1 MTSNLHAQ
9 HSNGR
14 TPKLNFETSTAFE
27 EIIVKKTT
35 HFNQIPEVVQEFQ
48 PPPHHK
54 HHFARFK
61 RFKKLAHTKAHA
73 KTSWGE
79 ASMGADSCS
88 ANSSRGSNGTEEERV
103 VTDVSMRIRR
113 TFNIANDAKEV
124 GDDNVDLHALA
135 DIVLQLIDS
144 LPVVIPSN
152 VSASMP
158 SPGSSPTFNKAPGF
172 PFPPITISANDK
184 YLMDLLSDQSIMN
197 GDQEKGRPSVWTI
210 LHSLT
215 FPHVQEDSDGRSLSP
230 PSASGT
236 NVMLYLPL
244 QPTVNDKIQLAESQ
258 LIFVANLPVRTSSTS
273 SVSLATTVAV
283 VDPLATDE
291 VIHGP
296 FGWKWWPFHHKHDKK
311 SSKRQE
317 SKSSS
322 TPQNTPK
329 ITTSSTPTSLV
340 PAPCKVPKQIW
351 LPSRTKFS
359 IEATWWG
366 YRIFLPPPVM
376 AILDND
382 ENTIVQRA
390 TMITTALTWLLDNIP
405 LAILPPPVQPVL
417 LILQRI
423 VPYVN
428 DIGSFIA
435 WSWENVKEYDTGYG
449 VILNATWLLPVA
461 LIPSTWKVDSFP
473 GATPTKNRST
483 VTVGSTKVA
492 HGVPESTTDIIGS
505 KNAESEKIIAAQDAI
520 ANGTVTQN
528 SPNFTLVGKTRFVEA
543 FEENPTVKD
552 FLAPTEFLDRCTK
565 TELEVVPEEDEVEI
579 LEEEVLPVFQTLCL
593 VK

>member
-1 MTSNLHAQ
+1 
-9 HSNGR
+9 
-14 TPKLNFETSTAFE
+14 
-27 EIIVKKTT
+27 
-35 HFNQIPEVVQEFQ
+35 
-48 PPPHHK
+48 
-54 HHFARFK
+54 
-61 RFKKLAHTKAHA
+61 
-73 KTSWGE
+73 
-79 ASMGADSCS
+79 
-88 ANSSRGSNGTEEERV
+88 
-103 VTDVSMRIRR
+103 
-113 TFNIANDAKEV
+113 
-124 GDDNVDLHALA
+124 ALA

-158 SPGSSPTFNKAPGF
+158 SPGSFPTFNKAPGF
-172 PFPPITISANDK
+172 PFPPITISASDK

-215 FPHVQEDSDGRSLSP
+215 FPHVQEALDGSSSSP
-230 PSASGT
+230 SSASGT

-322 TPQNTPK
+322 TPQDTPK
-329 ITTSSTPTSLV
+329 STTSSTPTSLV

-461 LIPSTWKVDSFP
+461 LIPSTW
-473 GATPTKNRST
+473 
-483 VTVGSTKVA
+483 
-492 HGVPESTTDIIGS
+492 
-505 KNAESEKIIAAQDAI
+505 
-520 ANGTVTQN
+520 
-528 SPNFTLVGKTRFVEA
+528 
-543 FEENPTVKD
+543 
-552 FLAPTEFLDRCTK
+552 
-565 TELEVVPEEDEVEI
+565 
-579 LEEEVLPVFQTLCL
+579 
-593 VK
+593 

>member
-1 MTSNLHAQ
+1 
-9 HSNGR
+9 
-14 TPKLNFETSTAFE
+14 
-27 EIIVKKTT
+27 
-35 HFNQIPEVVQEFQ
+35 
-48 PPPHHK
+48 
-54 HHFARFK
+54 
-61 RFKKLAHTKAHA
+61 
-73 KTSWGE
+73 
-79 ASMGADSCS
+79 
-88 ANSSRGSNGTEEERV
+88 
-103 VTDVSMRIRR
+103 
-113 TFNIANDAKEV
+113 
-124 GDDNVDLHALA
+124 
-135 DIVLQLIDS
+135 
-144 LPVVIPSN
+144 
-152 VSASMP
+152 
-158 SPGSSPTFNKAPGF
+158 
-172 PFPPITISANDK
+172 
-184 YLMDLLSDQSIMN
+184 MN

-215 FPHVQEDSDGRSLSP
+215 FPHVQEALDGSSSSP
-230 PSASGT
+230 SSASGT

-258 LIFVANLPVRTSSTS
+258 LIFVANVPVKTSLTP
-273 SVSLATTVAV
+273 SVSLATT
-283 VDPLATDE
+283 
-291 VIHGP
+291 
-296 FGWKWWPFHHKHDKK
+296 
-311 SSKRQE
+311 
-317 SKSSS
+317 SSS
-322 TPQNTPK
+322 TPQDTPK
-329 ITTSSTPTSLV
+329 STTSSTPTSLV

-376 AILDND
+376 TILDND

-423 VPYVN
+423 VPYIN

-528 SPNFTLVGKTRFVEA
+528 SPNFTLIGKTRFVEA

-565 TELEVVPEEDEVEI
+565 TELEVVLEEDEVEI
-579 LEEEVLPVFQTLCL
+579 LEEEVLPAFQTLCL